1 MFLKL
6 EQIIFGKL
14 AGVLLQ
20 YFCLL
25 LVLILTSVG
34 ILISDAYL
42 KCKSAIENPEQAKIN
57 FENNKISISLF
68 GHELPDY
75 TLEFSLKKSVMWV
88 HFAYIIVS
96 EIFFL
101 ACILR
106 FEIKKALKVN

>member
-25 LVLILTSVG
+25 LLLILTSVG
-34 ILISDAYL
+34 ILISDAYF
-42 KCKSAIENPEQAKIN
+42 KCRSAVKNPDQAEIN
-57 FENNKISISLF
+57 SENNKKSYSMF

-75 TLEFSLKKSVMWV
+75 
-88 HFAYIIVS
+88 
-96 EIFFL
+96 
-101 ACILR
+101 
-106 FEIKKALKVN
+106 